1 MDDFDKALESALRA
15 DPIDERGY
23 YREAFASLKG
33 EGSGL
38 RIVAW
43 IAVFIFSAVTLYC
56 FYKMLTEEPLDYVVK
71 YGVGAVIFSQAQIA
85 MKLWF
90 NMQLN
95 RRAITGEIHRL
106 MAMLDRR

>member
-23 YREAFASLKG
+23 YREALSSLRG

-38 RIVAW
+38 RIMGW
-43 IAVFIFSAVTLYC
+43 IATLIFSAVGIYC
-56 FYKMLTEEPLDYVVK
+56 FYKMLTVGTTDRIVQ
-71 YGVGAVIFSQAQIA
+71 YGVGAVIFLQAQIA
-85 MKLWF
+85 MKIWF

-95 RRAITGEIHRL
+95 RRAITREIHQL
-106 MAMLDRR
+106 MAMMDRR